1 MYGDD
6 DTHITGQITFEQIAE
21 AIRHKK
27 YGRDMREAIAQGFE
41 QFIGILQRVSDLE
54 SEYSDLLG
62 KYNNIIGRLN
72 DDETEIHDLQG
83 DVNALNQRCDKIEE
97 KHNDDIKALTEKH
110 NDDIKALT
118 EKHNDDIKAVQAQ
131 LDRLNNV
138 VFGHVH
144 EVNYDKPRKQDP
156 HDYYEVIDKS
166 KNRHP
171 LNKDPVSHEL
181 NYSTINGKHNS
192 IEIDTGI
199 GHMKGE
205 KL

>member
-1 MYGDD
+1 MAV
-6 DTHITGQITFEQIAE
+6 FENESNASQDAN
-21 AIRHKK
+21 
-27 YGRDMREAIAQGFE
+27 YREHLNRNWDNGNSAFDNL
-41 QFIGILQRVSDLE
+41 F
-54 SEYSDLLG
+54 G
-62 KYNNIIGRLN
+62 KYNGLLDEYDAVNSRL
-72 DDETEIHDLQG
+72 DDAERKIRDLQ
-83 DVNALNQRCDKIEE
+83 DKNIALNQRCDKIEE
-97 KHNDDIKALTEKH
+97 KHSDDIKALTEKH
-110 NDDIKALT
+110 NDDIKT
-118 EKHNDDIKAVQAQ
+118 VQEQ

-144 EVNYDKPRKQDP
+144 EVNYDKPQNQDP

>member
-1 MYGDD
+1 MAV
-6 DTHITGQITFEQIAE
+6 FENESNTSQDAN
-21 AIRHKK
+21 
-27 YGRDMREAIAQGFE
+27 YREHLNRNWDNGNSAFDNL
-41 QFIGILQRVSDLE
+41 FD
-54 SEYSDLLG
+54 
-62 KYNNIIGRLN
+62 KYNGLLDEYDAVNSRL
-72 DDETEIHDLQG
+72 DDAERKIRDLQ
-83 DVNALNQRCDKIEE
+83 DKNIALNQRCDKIEE
-97 KHNDDIKALTEKH
+97 KHNDDIKA
-110 NDDIKALT
+110 
-118 EKHNDDIKAVQAQ
+118 VQEQ

-144 EVNYDKPRKQDP
+144 EVNYDKPQNQDP

-205 KL
+205 EL

>member
-1 MYGDD
+1 MSVFENEGNVSQDANFRAHLDSNWDSGNREFDKVEGQLRIVLDD
-6 DTHITGQITFEQIAE
+6 I
-21 AIRHKK
+21 
-27 YGRDMREAIAQGFE
+27 
-41 QFIGILQRVSDLE
+41 QFL
-54 SEYSDLLG
+54 
-62 KYNNIIGRLN
+62 KN
-72 DDETEIHDLQG
+72 EIHDLRG
-83 DVNALNQRCDKIEE
+83 DVKALNQRCDKIKE
-97 KHNDDIKALTEKH
+97 KHNGDINALI
-110 NDDIKALT
+110 N
-118 EKHNDDIKAVQAQ
+118 KHNDDIKAVQEQ

-144 EVNYDKPRKQDP
+144 EVNYDKPQNQDP

-166 KNRHP
+166 KNNHP

>member
-1 MYGDD
+1 MSVFENEGNVSQDANFRAHLDSNWDSGNREFDKVEGQLRIALDD
-6 DTHITGQITFEQIAE
+6 I
-21 AIRHKK
+21 
-27 YGRDMREAIAQGFE
+27 
-41 QFIGILQRVSDLE
+41 QFLKD
-54 SEYSDLLG
+54 
-62 KYNNIIGRLN
+62 
-72 DDETEIHDLQG
+72 EIHDLQG
-83 DVNALNQRCDKIEE
+83 DVKALTQRCDKIE
-97 KHNDDIKALTEKH
+97 D
-110 NDDIKALT
+110 
-118 EKHNDDIKAVQAQ
+118 KHNDDIKAVQEQ
-131 LDRLNNV
+131 LDQLNNV

-144 EVNYDKPRKQDP
+144 EVNYDKPRRQDP

-166 KNRHP
+166 KNNHP

>member
-1 MYGDD
+1 MSV
-6 DTHITGQITFEQIAE
+6 FENEGNVSQDANYR
-21 AIRHKK
+21 AHLNRNWDNGNNAFDNLFDK
-27 YGRDMREAIAQGFE
+27 YN
-41 QFIGILQRVSDLE
+41 
-54 SEYSDLLG
+54 DLLG
-62 KYNNIIGRLN
+62 KYNDIVGRLN
-72 DDETEIHDLQG
+72 DDENKIHGLQG
-83 DVNALNQRCDKIEE
+83 VVKALNQRCDKIEE
-97 KHNDDIKALTEKH
+97 KHNDDIKALT
-110 NDDIKALT
+110 N
-118 EKHNDDIKAVQAQ
+118 KHNDDIKAVQEQ

-144 EVNYDKPRKQDP
+144 EVNYDKPRRQDP

-166 KNRHP
+166 KNNHP

>member
-1 MYGDD
+1 MSVFENEGNVSQDANFRAHLDSNWDSGNREFDKVEDQLRIALDD
-6 DTHITGQITFEQIAE
+6 I
-21 AIRHKK
+21 
-27 YGRDMREAIAQGFE
+27 
-41 QFIGILQRVSDLE
+41 QFLKD
-54 SEYSDLLG
+54 
-62 KYNNIIGRLN
+62 
-72 DDETEIHDLQG
+72 EIHDLQG
-83 DVNALNQRCDKIEE
+83 DVKALNQRCDKIEE

-110 NDDIKALT
+110 NDDIKA
-118 EKHNDDIKAVQAQ
+118 VQEQ

-144 EVNYDKPRKQDP
+144 EINYDKPRNQDP

-166 KNRHP
+166 KNNHP

>member
-6 DTHITGQITFEQIAE
+6 DTHITGQITFEQIVE

-41 QFIGILQRVSDLE
+41 QFICLLGRVSNLE
-54 SEYSDLLG
+54 SEYSYLQSEYSDLQS
-62 KYNNIIGRLN
+62 KYNDIIGRLN
-72 DDETEIHDLQG
+72 DDENEIHDLQG
-83 DVNALNQRCDKIEE
+83 DV
-97 KHNDDIKALTEKH
+97 KALTEKH
-110 NDDIKALT
+110 NDDIKT
-118 EKHNDDIKAVQAQ
+118 VQKQ

-144 EVNYDKPRKQDP
+144 EVNYDKPRNQDP

-166 KNRHP
+166 KNNHP
-171 LNKDPVSHEL
+171 LNKDPISHEL

>member
-1 MYGDD
+1 MSVFENEGNVSQDANFRAHLDSNWDSGNREFEKVEGQLRIALDD
-6 DTHITGQITFEQIAE
+6 I
-21 AIRHKK
+21 
-27 YGRDMREAIAQGFE
+27 
-41 QFIGILQRVSDLE
+41 QFL
-54 SEYSDLLG
+54 
-62 KYNNIIGRLN
+62 KN
-72 DDETEIHDLQG
+72 EIHDLKG
-83 DVNALNQRCDKIEE
+83 DVKALNQRCDKIEE

-110 NDDIKALT
+110 NDDIKA
-118 EKHNDDIKAVQAQ
+118 VQEQ

-144 EVNYDKPRKQDP
+144 EVNYDKPQNQDQ

-166 KNRHP
+166 KNNHP

>member
-1 MYGDD
+1 MSVFENEGNVSQDANFRAHLDSNWDSGNREFDKVEGQLRIVLDD
-6 DTHITGQITFEQIAE
+6 I
-21 AIRHKK
+21 
-27 YGRDMREAIAQGFE
+27 
-41 QFIGILQRVSDLE
+41 QFFKD
-54 SEYSDLLG
+54 
-62 KYNNIIGRLN
+62 
-72 DDETEIHDLQG
+72 EIHDLQR
-83 DVNALNQRCDKIEE
+83 DVKALNQRCDKIEE
-97 KHNDDIKALTEKH
+97 KHNEDIKALTDKH
-110 NDDIKALT
+110 NEDIKALT
-118 EKHNDDIKAVQAQ
+118 DKHNDDIKAVQEQ

-144 EVNYDKPRKQDP
+144 EVNYDKPQSQDP

-166 KNRHP
+166 KNNHP

>member
-1 MYGDD
+1 MSVFENEGNVSQDANFRAHLDSNWDSGNREFDKVEGQLRIALDD
-6 DTHITGQITFEQIAE
+6 I
-21 AIRHKK
+21 
-27 YGRDMREAIAQGFE
+27 
-41 QFIGILQRVSDLE
+41 QFL
-54 SEYSDLLG
+54 
-62 KYNNIIGRLN
+62 K
-72 DDETEIHDLQG
+72 TEIHSLQG
-83 DVNALNQRCDKIEE
+83 DVKALNQRCDKIEE
-97 KHNDDIKALTEKH
+97 KHNDDIKALT
-110 NDDIKALT
+110 D
-118 EKHNDDIKAVQAQ
+118 KHNDDIKAVQEQ

-144 EVNYDKPRKQDP
+144 EVNYDKPQSQDP

-166 KNRHP
+166 KNNHP

>member
-1 MYGDD
+1 MAV
-6 DTHITGQITFEQIAE
+6 FENESNASQDAN
-21 AIRHKK
+21 
-27 YGRDMREAIAQGFE
+27 YREHLNRNWDNGNSAFDKL
-41 QFIGILQRVSDLE
+41 F
-54 SEYSDLLG
+54 G
-62 KYNNIIGRLN
+62 KYNGLLDEYDAVNSRL
-72 DDETEIHDLQG
+72 DDAERKIRDLQ
-83 DVNALNQRCDKIEE
+83 DKNIALNQRCDKIEE

-110 NDDIKALT
+110 NDDIKALQ
-118 EKHNDDIKAVQAQ
+118 EQ

-166 KNRHP
+166 KNNHP

-205 KL
+205 EL

>member
-1 MYGDD
+1 MPVFENESNASQDANYREHLDRNWQNGNTAFDD
-6 DTHITGQITFEQIAE
+6 LF
-21 AIRHKK
+21 
-27 YGRDMREAIAQGFE
+27 
-41 QFIGILQRVSDLE
+41 
-54 SEYSDLLG
+54 G
-62 KYNNIIGRLN
+62 KYNGLLDEYDAVNSRLDN
-72 DDETEIHDLQG
+72 TERKIRDLQ
-83 DVNALNQRCDKIEE
+83 DKNIALNQRCDKIEE
-97 KHNDDIKALTEKH
+97 KHNE
-110 NDDIKALT
+110 DIKALT
-118 EKHNDDIKAVQAQ
+118 EKHNDDIKAVQEQ

-144 EVNYDKPRKQDP
+144 EVNYDKPQKQDP

-166 KNRHP
+166 KNNHP

-205 KL
+205 EL

>member
-1 MYGDD
+1 MSVFENEGNVSQDANFRAHLDSNWDSGNREFDKVEGQLRIVLDD
-6 DTHITGQITFEQIAE
+6 I
-21 AIRHKK
+21 
-27 YGRDMREAIAQGFE
+27 
-41 QFIGILQRVSDLE
+41 QFL
-54 SEYSDLLG
+54 
-62 KYNNIIGRLN
+62 K
-72 DDETEIHDLQG
+72 TEIHDLQG

-97 KHNDDIKALTEKH
+97 KHNDDIKALTDKH
-110 NDDIKALT
+110 NEDIK
-118 EKHNDDIKAVQAQ
+118 KVQEQ

-144 EVNYDKPRKQDP
+144 EVNYDKPQKQDL

-166 KNRHP
+166 KNNHP

>member
-1 MYGDD
+1 MANYFDNS
-6 DTHITGQITFEQIAE
+6 HINGKQLTPQQIAD

-27 YGRDMREAIAQGFE
+27 FGVDVREAIAQGFE
-41 QFIGILQRVSDLE
+41 QFIGLLGRVSNLE

-62 KYNNIIGRLN
+62 KYNDVIGRLN
-72 DDETEIHDLQG
+72 DDEAEIHSLQG
-83 DVNALNQRCDKIEE
+83 DVKALNQRCDKIEE
-97 KHNDDIKALTEKH
+97 KHNDDIKALT
-110 NDDIKALT
+110 D
-118 EKHNDDIKAVQAQ
+118 KHNDDIKAVQEQ

-144 EVNYDKPRKQDP
+144 EVNYDKPRNQDQ

-166 KNRHP
+166 KNNHP

>member
-1 MYGDD
+1 MSVFENEGNVSQDANFRAHLDSNWDSGNREFDKVEGQLRIALDD
-6 DTHITGQITFEQIAE
+6 I
-21 AIRHKK
+21 
-27 YGRDMREAIAQGFE
+27 
-41 QFIGILQRVSDLE
+41 QFL
-54 SEYSDLLG
+54 
-62 KYNNIIGRLN
+62 KN
-72 DDETEIHDLQG
+72 EIHDLRG

-97 KHNDDIKALTEKH
+97 KHNDDIKALTDKH
-110 NDDIKALT
+110 NA
-118 EKHNDDIKAVQAQ
+118 DIKAVQEQ

-144 EVNYDKPRKQDP
+144 EVNYDKPQNQDP

-205 KL
+205 EL

>member
-1 MYGDD
+1 MSVFENEGNVSQDANFRAHLDSNWNSGNREFDKVEGQLRIALDD
-6 DTHITGQITFEQIAE
+6 I
-21 AIRHKK
+21 
-27 YGRDMREAIAQGFE
+27 
-41 QFIGILQRVSDLE
+41 QFLKD
-54 SEYSDLLG
+54 
-62 KYNNIIGRLN
+62 
-72 DDETEIHDLQG
+72 EIHDLQG
-83 DVNALNQRCDKIEE
+83 DVIALNQRCDKIEE
-97 KHNDDIKALTEKH
+97 KHNDDIKALTDKHNDDIKAVQEKH

-118 EKHNDDIKAVQAQ
+118 DKHNDDIKAVQEQ

-144 EVNYDKPRKQDP
+144 EVNYDKPQNQDS

-166 KNRHP
+166 KNRHL

-205 KL
+205 EL

>member
-41 QFIGILQRVSDLE
+41 QFIGLLGRVSNLE

-62 KYNNIIGRLN
+62 KYNDIIGRLN
-72 DDETEIHDLQG
+72 DDETEIHSLQG
-83 DVNALNQRCDKIEE
+83 DVKVLNQRCDKIEE

-110 NDDIKALT
+110 NDDIKA
-118 EKHNDDIKAVQAQ
+118 VQEQ

-166 KNRHP
+166 KNNHP